1 MKSFE
6 IEDIA
11 DFVKKLFSESFFS
24 KLHVYHMEVRGACS
38 IDIDGRANKEFF
50 DEEVED
56 YVSWESVKMLF
67 YQAIRGDRLPIRFSI
82 SFVESREGIRNFI
95 EKSGVNTD
103 PEIVSSLN
111 INVMYDQKKLY
122 ITSGNSYK
130 IFTMD
135 KSLDGLWDAFVQ
147 NSFKK
152 LEIS

>member
-1 MKSFE
+1 M
-6 IEDIA
+6 
-11 DFVKKLFSESFFS
+11 
-24 KLHVYHMEVRGACS
+24 
-38 IDIDGRANKEFF
+38 
-50 DEEVED
+50 
-56 YVSWESVKMLF
+56 
-67 YQAIRGDRLPIRFSI
+67 
-82 SFVESREGIRNFI
+82 ESREGIRNFI